1 MESSFY
7 IWLARNSRDWS
18 QNATNLIDSSNQPQ
32 PSHSAKSVLLPNSKK
47 PLPSKATIPVKP
59 AIPVKPECAG
69 LINKGNTCYA
79 NYIFQALKVIP
90 TMWSQWASESSSLSP
105 LVRFIVLNMSL
116 LSRSSHAAVDPT
128 NFLRALQCKMS
139 SIRKDPFNF
148 NSQQDVPEILGVVL
162 EELEGD
168 SSLVENVLPITL
180 RTTITCNTCFCSSI
194 TEDKSDILILPTF
207 NQISS
212 CLNESLKPEFLSGE
226 HMWPC
231 PQCSE
236 LRESTRET
244 SISNCGHVLIVQL
257 NRFSK
262 FHGNTFKHTRFVECL
277 PVKDHI
283 LTVPL
288 KLDDNV
294 SFSKEFSLVATIN
307 HSGSLN
313 AGHYWAFIKDNIY
326 KSWFR
331 CDDHSILKVKPSTLN
346 NTTSYVLFYV
356 SS

>member
-1 MESSFY
+1 
-7 IWLARNSRDWS
+7 
-18 QNATNLIDSSNQPQ
+18 
-32 PSHSAKSVLLPNSKK
+32 
-47 PLPSKATIPVKP
+47 
-59 AIPVKPECAG
+59 
-69 LINKGNTCYA
+69 
-79 NYIFQALKVIP
+79 
-90 TMWSQWASESSSLSP
+90 
-105 LVRFIVLNMSL
+105 
-116 LSRSSHAAVDPT
+116 
-128 NFLRALQCKMS
+128 MS
-139 SIRKDPFNF
+139 SIHKDPFNF

-162 EELEGD
+162 EELKGD

-194 TEDKSDILILPTF
+194 KEDKSDILILPTF

-212 CLNESLKPEFLSGE
+212 SLNESLKPEPLSGE
-226 HMWPC
+226 HMWSC

-262 FHGNTFKHTRFVECL
+262 FNGDTFKDTRFVECL

-294 SFSKEFSLVATIN
+294 SFSKEFSLVATI
-307 HSGSLN
+307 L
-313 AGHYWAFIKDNIY
+313 
-326 KSWFR
+326 
-331 CDDHSILKVKPSTLN
+331 V
-346 NTTSYVLFYV
+346 V
-356 SS
+356 

>member
-1 MESSFY
+1 M
-7 IWLARNSRDWS
+7 
-18 QNATNLIDSSNQPQ
+18 
-32 PSHSAKSVLLPNSKK
+32 
-47 PLPSKATIPVKP
+47 
-59 AIPVKPECAG
+59 
-69 LINKGNTCYA
+69 
-79 NYIFQALKVIP
+79 QALKVIP

-105 LVRFIVLNMSL
+105 LVKSIVLNMSL
-116 LSRSSHAAVDPT
+116 LSRSSRAAIDPS
-128 NFLRALQCKMS
+128 NFLRALQGKMS

-162 EELEGD
+162 EELKGD
-168 SSLVENVLPITL
+168 SSLVENVFPITL

-194 TEDKSDILILPTF
+194 KEDKSDILILPTF

-212 CLNESLKPEFLSGE
+212 SLNESLKPETLSGE
-226 HMWPC
+226 HMWSC

-244 SISNCGHVLIVQL
+244 SVSNCSQVLIIQL
-257 NRFSK
+257 NRFTK
-262 FHGNTFKHTRFVECL
+262 FNGDTFKDTRFVECL

-307 HSGSLN
+307 HSSSLN
-313 AGHYWAFIKDNIY
+313 AGHYWAFIKENIS
-326 KSWFR
+326 KSWFK
-331 CDDHSILKVKPSTLN
+331 CDDRSILKVKPSTLN

-356 SS
+356 RS

>member
-1 MESSFY
+1 M
-7 IWLARNSRDWS
+7 
-18 QNATNLIDSSNQPQ
+18 
-32 PSHSAKSVLLPNSKK
+32 
-47 PLPSKATIPVKP
+47 
-59 AIPVKPECAG
+59 
-69 LINKGNTCYA
+69 
-79 NYIFQALKVIP
+79 
-90 TMWSQWASESSSLSP
+90 
-105 LVRFIVLNMSL
+105 
-116 LSRSSHAAVDPT
+116 
-128 NFLRALQCKMS
+128 
-139 SIRKDPFNF
+139 
-148 NSQQDVPEILGVVL
+148 L
-162 EELEGD
+162 EELKGD

-180 RTTITCNTCFCSSI
+180 RTTITCNTCFCFSI
-194 TEDKSDILILPTF
+194 KEDKSDILILPTF

-212 CLNESLKPEFLSGE
+212 SLNEILKPEPLSGE
-226 HMWPC
+226 HMWSC

-262 FHGNTFKHTRFVECL
+262 FHGNTFKDTRFVECL

-283 LTVPL
+283 LSVPL

-313 AGHYWAFIKDNIY
+313 SGHYWAFIKDNIY
-326 KSWFR
+326 KSWFK
-331 CDDHSILKVKPSTLN
+331 CDDRSILKVKPSTLN